1 MERIEALRYA
11 IRVLEKRQAMM
22 SEDGRRMKPL
32 EQREKE
38 FFELE
43 DAIIQLKALCQALQ
57 SELVRKSIA
66 EWDMAIAESVEP
78 EMRL

>member
-1 MERIEALRYA
+1 MEKIEALRYA

>member
-1 MERIEALRYA
+1 MQKIEALRYA
-11 IRVLEKRQAMM
+11 IRVLEKKQAMM
-22 SEDGRRMKPL
+22 SVDGKRMKPL
-32 EQREKE
+32 EGREQD
-38 FFELE
+38 FFEME
-43 DAIIQLKALCQALQ
+43 DAIIQLKALCQAMQ

>member
-1 MERIEALRYA
+1 MEKIAALRYA
-11 IRVLEKRQAMM
+11 IRVLEKKQAMM
-22 SEDGRRMKPL
+22 SVDGKRLQPL
-32 EQREKE
+32 DQYGKE
-38 FFELE
+38 FYELE
-43 DAIIQLKALCQALQ
+43 DAIIQLKALCQAMQ